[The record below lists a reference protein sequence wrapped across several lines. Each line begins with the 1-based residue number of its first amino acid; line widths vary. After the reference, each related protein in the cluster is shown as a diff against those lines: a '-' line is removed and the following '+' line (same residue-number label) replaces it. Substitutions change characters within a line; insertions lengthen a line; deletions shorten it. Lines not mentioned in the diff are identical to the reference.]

1 MSTARQWRQYDRDRA
16 DAELIRRAAAWLREN
31 PERAQHAGLSC
42 DTDAHA
48 LAALLDVLAA
58 EIAHLDSAVRCRAAR
73 DDGQPP
79 DPPDPP
85 PMTCP
90 GTSSAAVGRR
100 SARLLAAGR
109 LGRGH
114 VGQGDGHVRSAGGRQ
129 PVMCLSSRGE

>member
-58 EIAHLDSAVRCRAAR
+58 EIAHLDSAVRWQALEACRAVLRETMANPR
-73 DDGQPP
+73 I
-79 DPPDPP
+79 
-85 PMTCP
+85 
-90 GTSSAAVGRR
+90 RR
-100 SARLLAAGR
+100 TRR
-109 LGRGH
+109 R
-114 VGQGDGHVRSAGGRQ
+114 
-129 PVMCLSSRGE
+129 